1 MKIVCTPMCES
12 LLKLAGLDD
21 YIVNLK
27 VDNEK
32 KADYAISLSETKVN
46 MPCLQV
52 KMNTFDQ
59 YYKSVVS
66 IWELAKENK
75 LNCVEDI
82 QKVLE
87 KQLSN
92 ERISSIWCNYIWT
105 LEDSSLRHYASNIC
119 YHVKVYSNFLKET
132 VQDMGFNILDDGDD
146 EASFVIVPDYLK
158 DTITDDG
165 CVLSIPSHKNVS
177 LDAFERL
184 CERYTLISDFMG
196 KQNILI
202 V

>member
-32 KADYAISLSETKVN
+32 EADFAISLSETKVN

-59 YYKSVVS
+59 YYESVVS
-66 IWELAKENK
+66 IWELAKENN

-82 QKVLE
+82 REVLE
-87 KQLSN
+87 KQLSS
-92 ERISSIWCNYIWT
+92 ESISSIWCTYIWT
-105 LEDSSLRHYASNIC
+105 LEDSSLHHYKSNTC
-119 YHVKVYSNFLKET
+119 YRVKVYSNFLKET
-132 VQDMGFNILDDGDD
+132 VQDMGFNIVNVD
-146 EASFVIVPDYLK
+146 ERVSFVIVPDYLK
-158 DTITDDG
+158 DTITDEG
-165 CVLSIPSHKNVS
+165 NVLNIPSHKNVS

-184 CERYTLISDFMG
+184 CERYTLINDFV
-196 KQNILI
+196 KNKSH
-202 V
+202 